1 MATLASSIDKGAEAY
16 QANAAIYDD
25 LIKTL
30 HERQAWALA
39 GGGDR
44 MMARHRERGK
54 IPARDR
60 IDMLVD
66 PLSPFLELSPLA
78 AWGLYDNKVPSAG
91 IVTGI
96 GTVRGVVC
104 MIIANDAT
112 TKGGSFYKETIRK
125 HVRAQDIAFENKL
138 PVVYLVDCGGANLSQ
153 GDEVFPD
160 QDHFGGAFYRQ
171 CRMSAQGI
179 PQIAAVFGE
188 CTAGGAYIP
197 ALSDDVV
204 MTAGNSSVHLG
215 GPQIVKAAIKEIV
228 DRETL
233 GGAEM
238 HSTVSGVSDHF
249 ARDEAEA
256 IAKTRDIVG
265 ALSRVQK
272 TYGELRTSRPPLFD
286 ADDIPGI
293 VGADLTRPFDQREI
307 IARLV
312 DASEFHEFKPLYG
325 STLVCG
331 FAHIHGLPIGILANN
346 GVLFTESALKGAHF
360 IEICD
365 QRNIP
370 ILFLQNITGFM
381 VGSEAERGGIAK
393 NSAKLVY
400 AVANARVPRYT
411 VVTGGS
417 YGAGNYGMSGR
428 GFRPRFMFMW
438 PNARLGTMSPDVG
451 SSVLMDLRRSS
462 ISRNPATEADL
473 AEHELKLRNMFGEQ
487 SDPYYCT
494 ARLWDDGLIEPRD
507 TRDVLGLCIAIGAM
521 QPPATGPTPVYRM

>member
-1 MATLASSIDKGAEAY
+1 MATLTSSIDKGAEAY
-16 QANAAIYDD
+16 KANAAIYDG
-25 LIKTL
+25 LVETL
-30 HERQAWALA
+30 HARQAWALA
-39 GGGDR
+39 GGGER
-44 MMARHRERGK
+44 MMVRHRERGK

-60 IDMLVD
+60 IDMLID

-78 AWGLYDNKVPSAG
+78 AWGLYDNAVPSAG

-96 GTVRGVVC
+96 GTIRGVVC

-125 HVRAQDIAFENKL
+125 HVRAQDIAFENRL
-138 PVVYLVDCGGANLSQ
+138 PVVYLVDCGGANLAQ

-179 PQIAAVFGE
+179 PQISAVFGE

-197 ALSDDVV
+197 ALSDEVV

-272 TYGELRTSRPPLFD
+272 
-286 ADDIPGI
+286 
-293 VGADLTRPFDQREI
+293 
-307 IARLV
+307 
-312 DASEFHEFKPLYG
+312 
-325 STLVCG
+325 
-331 FAHIHGLPIGILANN
+331 IHG
-346 GVLFTESALKGAHF
+346 ESAGLAAAAVR
-360 IEICD
+360 CD
-365 QRNIP
+365 
-370 ILFLQNITGFM
+370 
-381 VGSEAERGGIAK
+381 
-393 NSAKLVY
+393 
-400 AVANARVPRYT
+400 
-411 VVTGGS
+411 
-417 YGAGNYGMSGR
+417 
-428 GFRPRFMFMW
+428 
-438 PNARLGTMSPDVG
+438 
-451 SSVLMDLRRSS
+451 
-462 ISRNPATEADL
+462 RNPRHRRGRPDAAV
-473 AEHELKLRNMFGEQ
+473 R
-487 SDPYYCT
+487 P
-494 ARLWDDGLIEPRD
+494 ARDHR
-507 TRDVLGLCIAIGAM
+507 
-521 QPPATGPTPVYRM
+521 ATGRRLRIPRIQAALRLDAGVRLRAYPRAAGWDPR

>member
-1 MATLASSIDKGAEAY
+1 
-16 QANAAIYDD
+16 
-25 LIKTL
+25 
-30 HERQAWALA
+30 
-39 GGGDR
+39 
-44 MMARHRERGK
+44 
-54 IPARDR
+54 
-60 IDMLVD
+60 
-66 PLSPFLELSPLA
+66 
-78 AWGLYDNKVPSAG
+78 
-91 IVTGI
+91 
-96 GTVRGVVC
+96 

-125 HVRAQDIAFENKL
+125 HVRAQDIAFENRL

-171 CRMSAQGI
+171 CRMSAAGI

-197 ALSDDVV
+197 ALSDEVV

-265 ALSRVQK
+265 ALGRVQRLMANARRPAAAVRCEPK
-272 TYGELRTSRPPLFD
+272 SPASSAPTSRGPS
-286 ADDIPGI
+286 
-293 VGADLTRPFDQREI
+293 TS
-307 IARLV
+307 ARSSRAWSTP
-312 DASEFHEFKPLYG
+312 AS
-325 STLVCG
+325 STNSSRSMARRWSAASPTSMGCRSALS
-331 FAHIHGLPIGILANN
+331 ANN
-346 GVLFTESALKGAHF
+346 GVLFTESSLKGAHF
-360 IEICD
+360 IELCD
-365 QRNIP
+365 QRNVP

-381 VGSEAERGGIAK
+381 VGSEAERNGIAK

-411 VVTGGS
+411 
-417 YGAGNYGMSGR
+417 
-428 GFRPRFMFMW
+428 W
-438 PNARLGTMSPDVG
+438 
-451 SSVLMDLRRSS
+451 
-462 ISRNPATEADL
+462 
-473 AEHELKLRNMFGEQ
+473 
-487 SDPYYCT
+487 
-494 ARLWDDGLIEPRD
+494 
-507 TRDVLGLCIAIGAM
+507 
-521 QPPATGPTPVYRM
+521 